1 MGNALS
7 ALFAKR
13 IESPTAYFVGGAINN
28 EERQTRRIKQEGI
41 APMLFGVYMNAG
53 PCKPSVDR
61 VGPR

>member
-41 APMLFGVYMNAG
+41 APMLFRGIYERRAM
-53 PCKPSVDR
+53 
-61 VGPR
+61 